1 MSKIGHETD
10 YSWITG
16 QLTFVHTGTSGV
28 WVVRYATVDTED
40 RFGGSVVLAANVEMR
55 NFREGDLVS
64 VRGEV
69 LNEGRA
75 TNILGG
81 ALYRPSHIDMIERA
95 D

>member
-1 MSKIGHETD
+1 LTYVHSG
-10 YSWITG
+10 TG
-16 QLTFVHTGTSGV
+16 GM
-28 WVVRYATVDTED
+28 WVLRYATVDTED
-40 RFGGSVVLAANVEMR
+40 RFGGSVVLSPTVEMR

-75 TNILGG
+75 TNILGA
-81 ALYRPSHIDMIERA
+81 ALYRPSHIDMIDRA